1 MTLHQPAQ
9 LSTTMGASKLE
20 IATLPL
26 EIQQQIADCVKAAHR
41 PSLFAL
47 SLASKACNRAAAF
60 VVFRDISITVRNPDG
75 LQQDAN
81 RLVKTL
87 SNTDSARHVQSI
99 TIKGALRLESTKR
112 AIYDPEHG
120 WFKQS
125 GLSEIFPEEE
135 LMDYS
140 RDYIVYDEGVIEE
153 FSKEDMA
160 WASIV
165 SLLKVTTGLK
175 DLIYN
180 CQTQFP
186 PILLKDLHQHHPLCR
201 LHHLTFH
208 FRTLLWGTP
217 YPYEMELATSP
228 SLHRLKATCAYQD
241 SDGDFDYNMDAI
253 MELAAGLAPNLQH
266 VTALSLYPYLP
277 SSQRSMRKPAWQ
289 GLPGFTSGA
298 KGSLKSLSLKG
309 NSAFHTTDLL
319 QSWAKH
325 TDFTQLEHLV
335 LGGSYNLE
343 HCALTGEIMD
353 WMARRYSFPNLKT
366 LEVSLTRDDVF
377 DARPNYAQHAI
388 SLFHAIQPLEEL
400 TIHGPMDS
408 EILEA
413 ILHYHG
419 STLHKLTLNPM
430 EDLSVISNGRQR
442 SEIPL
447 EFTPSHI
454 HQIAVHCPHLSD
466 LSLPIIR
473 NESRASEA
481 TCYKALAQIK
491 PLRALFVTLECT
503 NFRHGRD
510 PTYDPQYKGED
521 NRLVSS
527 SMEPVKR
534 GTIRETLINSAV
546 DKTLARSIFTLI
558 STHKRG
564 RQLESLKLWT
574 NGAGRFGNKWY
585 GGIDT
590 FVRGLIRSWLIERV
604 PGHRVEEED
613 ISVRELQRQERES
626 IEKLPKGY
634 VDKEVE
640 KVFREIWPEKQGT
653 KDWRDSWEGLKLE
666 E

>member
-1 MTLHQPAQ
+1 MVQHQPAQ
-9 LSTTMGASKLE
+9 PSTTMGTSKLE
-20 IATLPL
+20 ITTLPL
-26 EIQQQIADCVKAAHR
+26 EIQQQIADCVEAAHR

-47 SLASKACNRAAAF
+47 SLVSKACNRAAAF
-60 VVFRDISITVRNPDG
+60 VVFRDISITVRNPDA

-87 SNTDSARHVQSI
+87 PHTDSARHVQSI
-99 TIKGALRLESTKR
+99 TIKGALCFESSKR

-160 WASIV
+160 WAPIV

-186 PILLKDLHQHHPLCR
+186 PILLKALQHYPLCK

-217 YPYEMELATSP
+217 YPFEMKLATSP

-266 VTALSLYPYLP
+266 VTALNLYPYLP

-298 KGSLKSLSLKG
+298 KGSIKSLSLKG
-309 NSAFHTTDLL
+309 HSAFHTTDLL

-335 LGGSYNLE
+335 LGGSHTMQY
-343 HCALTGEIMD
+343 HALTGEVMD
-353 WMARRYSFPNLKT
+353 WIAQHYSFPNLKT
-366 LEVSLTRDDVF
+366 LDVYLTRDDVF
-377 DARPNYAQHAI
+377 DAKPNYAQHAI
-388 SLFHAIQPLEEL
+388 SFFHAIHPLEKL
-400 TIHGPMDS
+400 TINGAMDS
-408 EILEA
+408 QILEA
-413 ILHYHG
+413 ILNYHG
-419 STLHKLTLNPM
+419 STLHKLSLNPI
-430 EDLSVISNGRQR
+430 ENLSVISNGRQR

-454 HQIAVHCPHLSD
+454 HQIAIQCPHLSD

-473 NESRASEA
+473 NASRASETA
-481 TCYKALAQIK
+481 CYEALAQIK
-491 PLRALFVTLECT
+491 PLRALFLTLECT
-503 NFRHGRD
+503 NYRHDRD
-510 PTYDPQYKGED
+510 PTYDPQYEGED
-521 NRLVSS
+521 NQLVSFG
-527 SMEPVKR
+527 MEHVKR
-534 GTIRETLINSAV
+534 GTVRQTLINSAV
-546 DKTLARSIFTLI
+546 DETLARSIFTLV

-590 FVRGLIRSWLIERV
+590 FVRSLSRSWLIERV
-604 PGHRVEEED
+604 SGYKVAEED
-613 ISVRELQRQERES
+613 ISVRELERSGRES
-626 IEKLPKGY
+626 REELSKGY
-634 VDKEVE
+634 VNKEVE
-640 KVFREIWPEKQGT
+640 KVFQEIWPTKQEK
-653 KDWRDSWEGLKLE
+653 KN
-666 E
+666 